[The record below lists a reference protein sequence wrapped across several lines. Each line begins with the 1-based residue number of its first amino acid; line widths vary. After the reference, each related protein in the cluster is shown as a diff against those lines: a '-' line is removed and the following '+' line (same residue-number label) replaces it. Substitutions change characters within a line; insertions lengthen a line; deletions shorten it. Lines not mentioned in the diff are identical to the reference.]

1 MDAVANDRPK
11 TFAARLAEHCIAEKG
26 FTAGTL
32 PAASALFDAVDIVIT
47 FSDDTAFQIICMV
60 DVEANP
66 DKRFELSGAA
76 LRRIGED
83 CLAAPDAP
91 AVPSIDIQV
100 FEVGPGLDNQQ
111 SAARLAALAGASS
124 SKVQL
129 SGWIVDTAARS
140 VWTNAPLRDGI
151 AAEREDIERL
161 LNTFRFD
168 PSAPPAPAPPAP
180 AGVPYLTYALLALLV
195 AVFACELAFGIG
207 NYTKFFEPSLATLAA
222 MGGIYWP
229 SIVEQGEWYRIISA
243 TFLHADAMHLL
254 LNGFVLLFAGR
265 MLERA
270 VGHAWFGAI
279 YAVAGICGSLM
290 SLMLNPTNIVGIGAS
305 GAIMG
310 ILSAAFV
317 SSFRFAGPVRT
328 RMQTISL
335 QFLIPSLLPLAPAAA
350 GHQVD
355 YGAHLGGAIGGAVVA
370 AVMLSNWPRTAV
382 LPKFQSIAVALA
394 AAWAMVALAS
404 AALLVPSYGKAQHGN
419 ALQAFLIPE
428 DELKRS
434 YEALIADAENLVT
447 KYPRDPRS
455 HFYRA
460 MSFVERGALK
470 EAEPSLRTALDQQ
483 DILKSLLLPD
493 FEVNLRGVLAF
504 VLLEDGRTEEAK
516 VAARPVCGRYQPP
529 TEGTRTLFRKLC
541 N

>member
-1 MDAVANDRPK
+1 MDAAANDRPK

-32 PAASALFDAVDIVIT
+32 PAASALFDASDIVIT
-47 FSDDTAFQIICMV
+47 FSGDTAFQIICMV
-60 DVEANP
+60 DVEARP
-66 DKRFELSGAA
+66 DRRFELSGEA

-91 AVPSIDIQV
+91 AAPSIDIQV
-100 FEVGPGLDNQQ
+100 FEVGPGLDNQD

-124 SKVQL
+124 SQVQL

-140 VWTNAPLRDGI
+140 IWTSAPLRDGV

-161 LNTFRFD
+161 LNRLRFD
-168 PSAPPAPAPPAP
+168 PSAPPAPAAAPP

-207 NYTKFFEPSLATLAA
+207 NYTKFFEPSLATLTA

-229 SIVEQGEWYRIISA
+229 GIVENGEWYRLVSG

-279 YAVAGICGSLM
+279 YAAAGICGSLM
-290 SLMLNPTNIVGIGAS
+290 SLMLNPTNVVGIGAS

-317 SSFRFAGPVRT
+317 SSFRFAAPVRT
-328 RMQTISL
+328 RLQTISL
-335 QFLIPSLLPLAPAAA
+335 QFLIPSLLPLAPAAT
-350 GHQVD
+350 GNQVD

-370 AVMLSNWPRTAV
+370 AAMLANWPRTAV
-382 LPKFQSIAVALA
+382 VPKFQSVAIAVA
-394 AAWAMVALAS
+394 AAWALGALAS
-404 AALLVPSYGKAQHGN
+404 AALLVPSYGKAQHEY
-419 ALQAFLIPE
+419 ALRELLIP
-428 DELKRS
+428 DGELKRGH
-434 YEALIADAENLVT
+434 EALIGDAETLVAR
-447 KYPRDPRS
+447 YPHDPRS

-460 MSFVERGALK
+460 TGFLKQGDLTQGER
-470 EAEPSLRTALDQQ
+470 SLRAALDEQ
-483 DILKSLLLPD
+483 DILTSLLPPG
-493 FEVNLRGVLAF
+493 FEDALRAMLAL
-504 VLLEDGRTEEAK
+504 VQNEAGRTSEAK
-516 VAARPVCGRYQPP
+516 ATAQPICP
-529 TEGTRTLFRKLC
+529 RLQTQPEAIRDGLKALC
-541 N
+541 K